1 MSLVIFQ
8 KNFYVM
14 LVKLLPFERRVLKT
28 LLKLLIISEILL
40 KIFPLKKIRKS
51 LSLRDSIIVS
61 MIYEFFG
68 P

>member
-14 LVKLLPFERRVLKT
+14 SVKLLPFERRVLKT

-51 LSLRDSIIVS
+51 LSLETAI
-61 MIYEFFG
+61 
-68 P
+68 